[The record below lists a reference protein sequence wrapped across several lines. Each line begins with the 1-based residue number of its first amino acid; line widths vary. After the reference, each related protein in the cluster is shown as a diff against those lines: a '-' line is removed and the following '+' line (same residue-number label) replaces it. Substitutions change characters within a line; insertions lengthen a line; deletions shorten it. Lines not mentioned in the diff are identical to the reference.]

1 MRGRIFPFSYIKQPL
16 TQLRMV
22 DVTNNITHG
31 SFGRI
36 QKKWFINIALWTVFY
51 LIIYF
56 PPVPSRCVR
65 VHPPAWISL
74 FPSHTPLGG
83 TMQST
88 LRDQERPFAAAC
100 TAQGWAQCLPHRG
113 GLWAH
118 EKQTQHAEGP
128 ATIFKVLF
136 LNDAVLCN
144 QHPAPGTL
152 HGL

>member
-51 LIIYF
+51 HLF
-56 PPVPSRCVR
+56 SASAFQMCQGPSTSER
-65 VHPPAWISL
+65 ISL
-74 FPSHTPLGG
+74 FPSHTPPVG

-88 LRDQERPFAAAC
+88 LRDQERPFTAAR
-100 TAQGWAQCLPHRG
+100 TAQGWGQCLPHRG

-118 EKQTQHAEGP
+118 DKQTQHAEGP